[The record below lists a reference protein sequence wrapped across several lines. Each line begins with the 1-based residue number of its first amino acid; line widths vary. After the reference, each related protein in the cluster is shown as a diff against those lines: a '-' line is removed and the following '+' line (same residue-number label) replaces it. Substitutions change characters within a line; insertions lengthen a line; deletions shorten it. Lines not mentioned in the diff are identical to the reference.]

1 MGTSLESVNALKSR
15 ALEVALSTQK
25 ANALT
30 RNGVTSLARLAFAAC
45 PGQTPTEAQLQP
57 LLQPIELNPG
67 NAASLKRLI
76 FEAQTLVCNEVKI
89 KANKKEDSPTNFAP
103 SEREARIQ
111 QQKDRL
117 SGLRFRG
124 EEECAHCS
132 YDIALTMLERDT
144 LVYLGPEKF
153 PTRRNEL
160 QLKKPGKEITI
171 DQSQLIVKEKPADF
185 TCSTNTELE
194 VANAFRRRALAF
206 DLVGICS
213 YNIMTS
219 YHADLL
225 DHIHTPPPPGYS
237 PISIQQILRTDRATF
252 IFLAERMTSL
262 KRDAT
267 NRIPI
272 NLALPNVLG
281 QPTVAFHLLP
291 LAGAAAKAAPTK
303 EKPSGAKKRSRS
315 PARQAKA
322 EPKERKESNEDQ
334 TSQQDCSTKPWKRL
348 RNRGFAGDSTSP
360 TVVRQPSLRKVVP
373 KTSRFVPNRGAL
385 NPHSLQEHR

>member
-1 MGTSLESVNALKSR
+1 M
-15 ALEVALSTQK
+15 
-25 ANALT
+25 
-30 RNGVTSLARLAFAAC
+30 
-45 PGQTPTEAQLQP
+45 
-57 LLQPIELNPG
+57 
-67 NAASLKRLI
+67 
-76 FEAQTLVCNEVKI
+76 KI
-89 KANKKEDSPTNFAP
+89 KANKKEDAPTNFAP

-124 EEECAHCS
+124 KEECAHCS

-171 DQSQLIVKEKPADF
+171 DQSQLILKEKPADF

-194 VANAFRRRALAF
+194 VANALRRRALAF

-213 YNIMTS
+213 YDIMTS

-225 DHIHTPPPPGYS
+225 DHLHTPPPPGYS
-237 PISIQQILRTDRATF
+237 PISIQQILRADRAAF

-267 NRIPI
+267 NRIPMD
-272 NLALPNVLG
+272 LALPNVIG

-291 LAGAAAKAAPTK
+291 LAGAAAKAASTK
-303 EKPSGAKKRSRS
+303 EKPSGTKKRPRS
-315 PARQAKA
+315 PARQSKAGTKGGAKGKKGKQRGRNIPA
-322 EPKERKESNEDQ
+322 GLINKALETLQKQRICWGKLFQRPTRLCRTRVLPAPFVARAPLRER
-334 TSQQDCSTKPWKRL
+334 
-348 RNRGFAGDSTSP
+348 
-360 TVVRQPSLRKVVP
+360 
-373 KTSRFVPNRGAL
+373 
-385 NPHSLQEHR
+385 

>member
-15 ALEVALSTQK
+15 ALEVALFPDE

-30 RNGVTSLARLAFAAC
+30 RNGITSLARLAFAAC
-45 PGQTPTEAQLQP
+45 HPGQTPTEAQLQP
-57 LLQPIELNPG
+57 LLQPIDLNPG
-67 NAASLKRLI
+67 NVASLKRLI

-89 KANKKEDSPTNFAP
+89 KANEKEDAPTNFAP

-111 QQKDRL
+111 QQKHRL

-132 YDIALTMLERDT
+132 YDIALTMLEKDT

-160 QLKKPGKEITI
+160 QLKKPGKKITI
-171 DQSQLIVKEKPADF
+171 DQAQLILKEKPADF
-185 TCSTNTELE
+185 SSTNTELE

-225 DHIHTPPPPGYS
+225 DHLHTPPPPGYS
-237 PISIQQILRTDRATF
+237 PITIQQVLRDDRAAF
-252 IFLAERMTSL
+252 IFLSERMTSL

-267 NRIPI
+267 NRIPMTI
-272 NLALPNVLG
+272 HCQIYLDRP
-281 QPTVAFHLLP
+281 P
-291 LAGAAAKAAPTK
+291 
-303 EKPSGAKKRSRS
+303 
-315 PARQAKA
+315 
-322 EPKERKESNEDQ
+322 
-334 TSQQDCSTKPWKRL
+334 
-348 RNRGFAGDSTSP
+348 
-360 TVVRQPSLRKVVP
+360 
-373 KTSRFVPNRGAL
+373 
-385 NPHSLQEHR
+385 

>member
-15 ALEVALSTQK
+15 ALEVALSPDE

-30 RNGVTSLARLAFAAC
+30 RNRITSLARLAFAAC
-45 PGQTPTEAQLQP
+45 HPGQTPTEAQLQP
-57 LLQPIELNPG
+57 LLQPIDLNPG
-67 NAASLKRLI
+67 NVASLKRLI

-89 KANKKEDSPTNFAP
+89 KANKKEDAPTNFAP

-124 EEECAHCS
+124 EEECPHCS
-132 YDIALTMLERDT
+132 YDIALTMLEKDT
-144 LVYLGPEKF
+144 LVYLGPDKF

-206 DLVGICS
+206 DLVGKGS

-219 YHADLL
+219 YRADLL
-225 DHIHTPPPPGYS
+225 DHLHTPPPPGYS
-237 PISIQQILRTDRATF
+237 PITIQQVLRADRAAF
-252 IFLAERMTSL
+252 IFLSERMTSL
-262 KRDAT
+262 KRDTT
-267 NRIPI
+267 NRIPMDHS
-272 NLALPNVLG
+272 LPNIPG

-291 LAGAAAKAAPTK
+291 LAGAAGKAASPK
-303 EKPSGAKKRSRS
+303 EKPAGTKKRSRS
-315 PARQAKA
+315 PI
-322 EPKERKESNEDQ
+322 
-334 TSQQDCSTKPWKRL
+334 
-348 RNRGFAGDSTSP
+348 
-360 TVVRQPSLRKVVP
+360 RQPKTGAKGGAKGRKGKQRGPNIPAGLLNKALETPQKQSLEKA
-373 KTSRFVPNRGAL
+373 GAS
-385 NPHSLQEHR
+385 NPILYTRAPLKR

>member
-15 ALEVALSTQK
+15 ALEVALSPDE
-25 ANALT
+25 ANA
-30 RNGVTSLARLAFAAC
+30 SARLAFAAC
-45 PGQTPTEAQLQP
+45 HPGQRPTEAQLQP
-57 LLQPIELNPG
+57 LLQPIDLNPG
-67 NAASLKRLI
+67 NVASLKRLI
-76 FEAQTLVCNEVKI
+76 FEVQTLVCNEVKI
-89 KANKKEDSPTNFAP
+89 KANKKEDAPTNFAP

-132 YDIALTMLERDT
+132 NDIALTMLEKDT

-160 QLKKPGKEITI
+160 QLKKPGKEIAI

-219 YHADLL
+219 YRVDLL
-225 DHIHTPPPPGYS
+225 HHLHTPPPPGYS
-237 PISIQQILRTDRATF
+237 PITIQQVLRADRAAF
-252 IFLAERMTSL
+252 IFLSERMTSL

-267 NRIPI
+267 NRIPMDHS
-272 NLALPNVLG
+272 LPNILG

-291 LAGAAAKAAPTK
+291 LAGAAASPKEKLPGTKICWGFNLPNGCKAA
-303 EKPSGAKKRSRS
+303 KPGESCSKGFHVC
-315 PARQAKA
+315 A
-322 EPKERKESNEDQ
+322 EPGCFNPILYKATVEKMKVSLLASLLLDG
-334 TSQQDCSTKPWKRL
+334 RL
-348 RNRGFAGDSTSP
+348 AKFCTRDFCG
-360 TVVRQPSLRKVVP
+360 
-373 KTSRFVPNRGAL
+373 
-385 NPHSLQEHR
+385 HRSFNG